1 MSQQYFGYAGLGM
14 SLLAGYFGIGAAL
27 QPEKLMKDLGIPVLP
42 NPEARKNG
50 RTLMRFLGV
59 KNMTVAYLLI
69 VLWSTGDQKLLGL
82 GMVGLTG
89 MAFGD
94 GLVSKIQLGGGE
106 WNHWT
111 MVPIVGGIA
120 AGLMGRLGL

>member
-42 NPEARKNG
+42 HPEARKNG

-69 VLWSTGDQKLLGL
+69 VMWSTGDQKLLGL

>member
-14 SLLAGYFGIGAAL
+14 GLLAGYFGINAAL
-27 QPEKLMKDLGIPVLP
+27 QPEKLMKDLGIPVLSQL
-42 NPEARKNG
+42 EARKNG

-69 VLWSTGDQKLLGL
+69 LLWSTGDQKLLGL
-82 GMVGLTG
+82 GMVGLAG

-94 GLVSKIQLGGGE
+94 GLVSKTQLGNGE

-120 AGLMGRLGL
+120 AGLLGWLRL